1 MKKTLRYVS
10 LLAIMMVAG
19 VVSSWA
25 QSGTF
30 TGNLEQQFKTDYS
43 TDPIEFPID
52 ELASFFGVSE
62 ATFAADLTE
71 FIEAD
76 KAAYKTDDNSDKK
89 LWIMQSVNGGESVF
103 PNADLG
109 YTANLGDYMCGF
121 WMDETGKPQGYGDG
135 AAWYWLVQ
143 LNAAQDTVQFLM
155 GQMPNYW
162 EAGGQASASLQ
173 LNYNSKTA
181 FITLNV
187 KFLAKPVADLPEPV
201 TELSKLNIVKD
212 YELVLPFEIGKSYE
226 GKTYSAEF
234 EGIYEA
240 LGVTSATFDEF
251 VNDYVYTQVVKGD
264 TTKLD
269 PENPETWSVK
279 YSFEDDQL
287 VRPEVASGGAWY
299 GRYGN
304 QVGDT
309 DQIEYLAMN
318 APQNWAS
325 NSTTNTFYTQ
335 SITLAEGTYSI
346 VSGQYPGV
354 LKAGDTDF
362 AYHYIIV
369 GDKAARVKIVA
380 QPYVRDT
387 SGDPDTETYT
397 KVGEQTIKISHE
409 KTVGGDYGQENFDVK
424 DGDVITALLGE
435 ESIDEISLWILGAG
449 TEMVNQPDGDHGGQW
464 MTQEG
469 RKSNWGASTSAF
481 FVGKSAADGNA
492 VGGSPYELFMLQMP
506 GSTLIQEGETYNFP
520 IFLVSQT
527 NGLYYQLNIEYT
539 VAAPQAEPD
548 ETTCVATAELTM
560 YIVPSATTYPYD
572 KESTIDLDWI
582 ASKIGSDKFTIC
594 TDKWNATAEKLEMNS
609 NKTLSDASIQ
619 GFWFGTTTYEDKENR
634 EVVDNAGWG
643 TNSFGMGFESG
654 GRVTWWQYPG
664 QRAVGDHFN
673 ANIYMLNKENGKY
686 VQYYINVFYVETPP
700 VEYEKVGE
708 EDVIVVLTDDHLND
722 DGWFADNDLAS
733 AFEALD
739 MDASE
744 YDSGEWYAQTGSGVN
759 QKIEVFE
766 GSNCQFDG
774 SGRYTTNADDFIFA
788 VAYDASKKY
797 FYVADVTTEWTDET
811 LYTTKVGFANPG
823 AETPGIY
830 VFNVNI
836 CGSEAKAEEV
846 LGIAGLSAAQR
857 MNTNVYDLSG
867 RIVRRGAS
875 LEGLQ
880 RGTYLINNKKVI
892 IK

>member
-1 MKKTLRYVS
+1 
-10 LLAIMMVAG
+10 MMVAG

-76 KAAYKTDDNSDKK
+76 KAAYKTGDNSDKK
-89 LWIMQSVNGGESVF
+89 MWIMQSVNGGESVF

-121 WMDETGKPQGYGDG
+121 WMDETGKPLGYGDG

-187 KFLAKPVADLPEPV
+187 KFLAKPVADLPAPE
-201 TELSKLNIVKD
+201 TDLTKLNIVKD
-212 YELVLPFEIGKSYE
+212 YELALPFEIGKSYE
-226 GKTYSAEF
+226 GKTYSAEL
-234 EGIYEA
+234 EGLYDA
-240 LGVTSATFDEF
+240 LGVTAADLDDFIA
-251 VNDYVYTQVVKGD
+251 DYVYTQVIQGD

-269 PENPETWSVK
+269 PENEETWSVK
-279 YSFEDDQL
+279 YSFGNNQL
-287 VRPEVASGGAWY
+287 EKPESASGGAWY

-309 DQIEYLAMN
+309 DQVEYLEMN
-318 APQNWAS
+318 APMNWAAGV
-325 NSTTNTFYTQ
+325 NTFYTQ

-346 VSGQYPGV
+346 VSGQYPGTF
-354 LKAGDTDF
+354 KAGDTDY

-397 KVGEQTIKISHE
+397 KVGEQTIKVSHE
-409 KTVGGDYGQENFDVK
+409 KTVGDYGQEDCEVK
-424 DGDVITALLGE
+424 DGDAITALLGE
-435 ESIDEISLWILGAG
+435 ESIDDISLWILGSG

-469 RKSNWGASTSAF
+469 RKTNWGASTSAF
-481 FVGKSAADGNA
+481 FVFKTNADGSA
-492 VGGSPYELFMLQMP
+492 IGGSPYEISFLQMP
-506 GSTLIQEGETYNFP
+506 NSTLIQEGETYNFP
-520 IFLVSQT
+520 VFLVSET

-539 VAAPQAEPD
+539 VAKPTEVSD
-548 ETTCVATAELTM
+548 DKECVATAELTM
-560 YIVPSATTYPYD
+560 YIVPNASVYEWE
-572 KESTIDLDWI
+572 KKSTIDLEWVE
-582 ASKIGSDKFTIC
+582 SKIGVQKFTLY
-594 TDKWNATAEKLEMNS
+594 TDKYQAGSEGEEGKLVM
-609 NKTLSDASIQ
+609 NKTYTCTPNP
-619 GFWFGTTTYEDKENR
+619 GFWYGTTTYEDKENR

-643 TNSFGMGFESG
+643 TNSFGLTYASG
-654 GRVTWWQYPG
+654 TITWYQFPG

-673 ANIYMLNKENGKY
+673 ANLYLMNEETGKY

-722 DGWFADNDLAS
+722 DGWFTDNDLAS

-759 QKIEVFE
+759 QKIVVFE